1 MPPGLRGDSIWN
13 QCNGMR
19 PSAHSD
25 GSFHRVG
32 ILFLTKK
39 TLIILHTKLDETLS
53 FVEWTQAEKKNIY
66 KVLSLNFKTVRLLG
80 YTHLRQYIK
89 VSTQQKLS
97 RHRKYNI
104 IVWWL
109 GLSVGS
115 GTVTSKLLKTT
126 FQIEQLYEDV
136 LTRLAENLLEIV
148 HYLFAKKS

>member
-1 MPPGLRGDSIWN
+1 
-13 QCNGMR
+13 MR

-32 ILFLTKK
+32 IFNEKNVNNIAHKVRRNIMFRRMNPSRKK
-39 TLIILHTKLDETLS
+39 KY
-53 FVEWTQAEKKNIY
+53 IY

-104 IVWWL
+104 IV
-109 GLSVGS
+109 
-115 GTVTSKLLKTT
+115 
-126 FQIEQLYEDV
+126 
-136 LTRLAENLLEIV
+136 
-148 HYLFAKKS
+148 